1 MRCAIAR
8 NNHLEIYQEAY
19 RFCREAFKLKQKMPK
34 LLKYD
39 LGEKIGTSALTVI
52 RAIVIANG
60 SKDKTKALTT
70 MALEIDVL
78 WVYLRLAH
86 DLKGISRGEFQ
97 VTSELLY
104 EISKQNKS
112 WLLWA
117 RKNASSDGSPP
128 VGTQSK

>member
-1 MRCAIAR
+1 MAR

-19 RFCREAFKLKQKMPK
+19 RLCRELFRLKQKLPK

-39 LGEKIGTSALTVI
+39 LGEKIGASVLTVL
-52 RAIVIANG
+52 RTIVVANG

-86 DLKGISRGEFQ
+86 DFKGITRGEFQ
-97 VTSELLY
+97 ALSELLH
-104 EISKQNKS
+104 EISKQNKN
-112 WLLWA
+112 WLAWA
-117 RKNASSDGSPP
+117 RKNTKESM
-128 VGTQSK
+128 GTRDK